1 MTTSSQGEP
10 RADIVVGLGWGD
22 EGKGATVDALAAA
35 PRRADRVIR
44 FNGGQQAAHTV
55 VAGGLKHTFSTFGA
69 GTLAGVPSWVGPE
82 CTFAPLAAA
91 AEADALRAL
100 GLRPSLSVSADALIT
115 TPLHVAANLAR
126 EAARGGRAH
135 GTTGTG
141 FGETIGLAERLAD
154 AGLPALRAA
163 DLSAADLRAGDL
175 LGDHPLGGAHGSTL
189 AAARTDRVVHHLEL
203 MAHELEQQGFTG
215 IDAGRDALAG
225 LARRMLAALARSGA
239 RIRPTEDLLQELTH
253 GYSIFEGAQGFGL
266 DQNFGAQPHTT
277 WSTTTPAP
285 ARALCRAS
293 GVEQVS
299 AIGCL
304 RSYATRHG
312 AGPLPGEG
320 ALPFAPPEPD
330 NRDDGAQGAFR
341 TGAWDPALVRWAVR
355 ITGVD
360 AISVSHTDVFAQFM
374 STEGALALDAFG
386 PLAMIASGPQREAR
400 LVPDGARRRAGVSPA
415 G

>member
-1 MTTSSQGEP
+1 MRQAQGRP

-22 EGKGATVDALAAA
+22 EGKGATVDALAAG
-35 PRRADRVIR
+35 PHPADRVVR

-69 GTLAGVPSWVGPE
+69 GTLAGVPSWVGPD

-91 AEADALRAL
+91 AEATALRAL
-100 GLRPSLSVSADALIT
+100 GLRPDLSVSADALIT

-126 EAARGGRAH
+126 EAARGGQAH

-141 FGETIGLAERLAD
+141 FGETIGLAERLVD
-154 AGLPALRAA
+154 AGLSP
-163 DLSAADLRAGDL
+163 LRAGDL
-175 LGDHPLGGAHGSTL
+175 VAGGPSAGGPSPG
-189 AAARTDRVVHHLEL
+189 ANPAADAARTELVAHRLEL
-203 MAHELEQQGFTG
+203 MVQELQQQGLTG
-215 IDAGRDALAG
+215 VEAGRDALAR
-225 LARRMLAALARSGA
+225 LARRLVAALATSGA
-239 RIRPTEDLLQELTH
+239 RVRPTEDLLQELSH
-253 GYSIFEGAQGFGL
+253 GYTIFEGAQGFGL
-266 DQNFGAQPHTT
+266 DENFGAQPHTT

-293 GVEQVS
+293 GVEQVR

-355 ITGVD
+355 ITGVE
-360 AISVSHTDVFAQFM
+360 AISVSHTDVFARFM
-374 STEGALALDAFG
+374 STEGELALDTFG
-386 PLAMIASGPQREAR
+386 PLAMVANGPQREAR
-400 LVPDGARRRAGVSPA
+400 VLRGGS
-415 G
+415 

>member
-1 MTTSSQGEP
+1 MRAAQGEP

-69 GTLAGVPSWVGPE
+69 GALAGVPSWVGPE

-100 GLRPSLSVSADALIT
+100 GLRPVLSVSADALIT
-115 TPLHVAANLAR
+115 TPLHVGANLAR
-126 EAARGGRAH
+126 EAARGAQAH

-141 FGETIGLAERLAD
+141 FGETVGLAQSLAD
-154 AGLPALRAA
+154 AGLPALRA
-163 DLSAADLRAGDL
+163 GDL
-175 LGDHPLGGAHGSTL
+175 LAGGVVAGARGITR
-189 AAARTDRVVHHLEL
+189 AAARTEVVVHRLGL
-203 MAHELEQQGFTG
+203 IAGELERQGFTG
-215 IDAGRDALAG
+215 IETGRDALAG
-225 LARRMLAALARSGA
+225 LAQRMLVALEHSGA
-239 RIRPTEDLLQELTH
+239 RIRSTDDLLQELSS

-293 GVEQVS
+293 GVEQVR

-320 ALPFAPPEPD
+320 ALPFAPQELD

-360 AISVSHTDVFAQFM
+360 AISVSHTDVFTRFM
-374 STEGALALDAFG
+374 STEGELALDAFG
-386 PLAMIASGPQREAR
+386 PLAMIACGAQREAR
-400 LVPDGARRRAGVSPA
+400 TVPNGAGGAGLSSA
-415 G
+415 A